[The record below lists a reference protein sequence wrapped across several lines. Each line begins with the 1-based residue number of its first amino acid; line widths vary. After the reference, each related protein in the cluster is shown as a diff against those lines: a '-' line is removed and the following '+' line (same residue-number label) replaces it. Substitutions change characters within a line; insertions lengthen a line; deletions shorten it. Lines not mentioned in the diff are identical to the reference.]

1 MAAKSIAVRGATW
14 AGATSCLLVACT
26 PATRG
31 EVRLKWP
38 PPEERTDGT
47 PLERVEAYRIAWGR
61 HAGGPY
67 DAGSRTIDAAAAGGG
82 GSGDP
87 QLASATVRDLEPGR
101 WCFVVYAID
110 EQGSESEASPEA
122 CRAVDGREDHE

>member
-1 MAAKSIAVRGATW
+1 MAANSIAIHAAMWATV
-14 AGATSCLLVACT
+14 ASCLLAACT

-31 EVRLKWP
+31 EVHLKWP

-47 PLERVEAYRIAWGR
+47 PLEQVEAYRIAWGR

-67 DAGSRTIDAAAAGGG
+67 EAGSRMIDAASAG

-87 QLASATVRDLEPGR
+87 RLASATVRDLEPGR

-110 EQGSESEASPEA
+110 AQGSESGPSPEA
-122 CRAVDGREDHE
+122 CRSVDGREERD